1 MVKTEDTAYIEGIW
15 GYSKV
20 VHMKK
25 LDINICDNF
34 HFAGHD
40 RIGLEKVVLT

>member
-1 MVKTEDTAYIEGIW
+1 MRLF
-15 GYSKV
+15 SKG

-25 LDINICDNF
+25 FDINICDNF

-40 RIGLEKVVLT
+40 RKSLEKVVLT